1 MKPWR
6 TLERVPVIRGR
17 WLTVENH
24 TIELPDGQQIRD
36 WQWVIVPD
44 YVNVLVMTP
53 EDEFL
58 VFRQTKYAVDALTLA
73 PVGGMID
80 AGEDP
85 LGAARRELREE
96 LGYEAPVWVPLGKYA
111 TDANRGVGVGYL
123 FLAREAV
130 FVAKSASDD
139 LEAQEI
145 LRLTRTELR
154 DAYLAGEFKVMSW
167 SATVGLA
174 LAYLFSTG

>member
-1 MKPWR
+1 M
-6 TLERVPVIRGR
+6 
-17 WLTVENH
+17 
-24 TIELPDGQQIRD
+24 
-36 WQWVIVPD
+36 
-44 YVNVLVMTP
+44 
-53 EDEFL
+53 
-58 VFRQTKYAVDALTLA
+58 
-73 PVGGMID
+73 D

-96 LGYEAPVWVPLGKYA
+96 MGCEAADWVALGKYA

-139 LEAQEI
+139 LEEQEI

-154 DAYLAGEFKVMSW
+154 DAYLAGEFQVMPW

-174 LAYLFSTG
+174 LVYLSLSD